1 MIPLPSCLSLE
12 SAVDSLYPFGIER
25 HRSGVVMILWFRHG
39 AMDMWIDIKV
49 NICVIIEE
57 MD

>member
-1 MIPLPSCLSLE
+1 MIPPSCLFSE
-12 SAVDSLYPFGIER
+12 SGVDSLYPFGIER
-25 HRSGVVMILWFRHG
+25 RRSDVVMTLWLRHG

-49 NICVIIEE
+49 NICVINEE